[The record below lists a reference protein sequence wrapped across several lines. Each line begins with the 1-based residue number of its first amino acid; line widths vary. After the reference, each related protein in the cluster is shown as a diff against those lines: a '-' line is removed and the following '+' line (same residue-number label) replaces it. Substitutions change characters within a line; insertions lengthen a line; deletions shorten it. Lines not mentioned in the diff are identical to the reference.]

1 MNLFFYGIFSFIC
14 KNCKQIYLM
23 SQQVLRSNNE
33 LFMHFDLIKIF
44 DLIICR
50 LMCQQRGISSAHARI
65 KFVRRVQRHF
75 DILSA
80 LPRVFNWAIDTFLSF
95 FLESDE
101 RL

>member
-1 MNLFFYGIFSFIC
+1 MNFFFYSIFSFIC

-50 LMCQQRGISSAHARI
+50 LMCQQLIERGLREL
-65 KFVRRVQRHF
+65 RW
-75 DILSA
+75 
-80 LPRVFNWAIDTFLSF
+80 P
-95 FLESDE
+95 EY
-101 RL
+101 